1 MGHYA
6 GPGPVARPGQA
17 LPPRQLARPWIAV
30 AALAA
35 VAWAITITVD
45 RDMGH
50 GVGTTGLA
58 PLPFAG
64 LWVVMMAA
72 MMLPSVA
79 PVAVLWARSLSGASA
94 GLDRIPRMSLFLGGY
109 LLAWAGFGAVTF
121 AALAG
126 TRLLLTA
133 FPTAAN
139 PLGVAIFSI
148 AGIYQLTSWK
158 DWCLRRCRS
167 PVGALM
173 HCAHVMGRGRDVRAG
188 LQHGATC
195 VGCCWALMMVLVAVG
210 VMNLAVMAGL
220 AVVIFTE
227 KLWRY
232 GRPFGQAVGL
242 VLMAAGFLA
251 IWFPWLPA
259 GLHVPAMPV
268 M

>member
-1 MGHYA
+1 MANYA

-17 LPPRQLARPWIAV
+17 LPPRQLAGPWIAV

-35 VAWAITITVD
+35 VAWAIIVTVA

-50 GVGTTGLA
+50 GTGTMGLA
-58 PLPFAG
+58 PLPFVG
-64 LWVVMMAA
+64 LWVVMMVA
-72 MMLPSVA
+72 MMLPSVT
-79 PVAVLWARSLSGASA
+79 PVAVLWARLLGGASA
-94 GLDRIPRMSLFLGGY
+94 GLARIPRMSLFLGGY
-109 LLAWAGFGAVTF
+109 LLAWAGFGAVAF
-121 AALAG
+121 AILAATG
-126 TRLLLTA
+126 LLLTA
-133 FPTAAN
+133 FPVVAK
-139 PLGVAIFSI
+139 PLGVAIFSV

-173 HCAHVMGRGRDVRAG
+173 HYTRVTGRGRDVRVG

-195 VGCCWALMMVLVAVG
+195 VGCCWALMMVLAAAG

-220 AVVIFTE
+220 AVVIFIE

-251 IWFPWLPA
+251 IWYPWLLA
-259 GLHVPAMPV
+259 GLHVPAMR
-268 M
+268 

>member
-1 MGHYA
+1 
-6 GPGPVARPGQA
+6 
-17 LPPRQLARPWIAV
+17 
-30 AALAA
+30 
-35 VAWAITITVD
+35 
-45 RDMGH
+45 MGH
-50 GVGTTGLA
+50 GVGTMGLA
-58 PLPFAG
+58 PLPFLG

-72 MMLPSVA
+72 MMLPSAA
-79 PVAVLWARSLSGASA
+79 PVAVLWARLLSGASA
-94 GLDRIPRMSLFLGGY
+94 GLGRIPRMSLFLGGY
-109 LLAWAGFGAVTF
+109 LLAWAGFGAAVF
-121 AALAG
+121 AVLAETG
-126 TRLLLTA
+126 LLLTT
-133 FPTAAN
+133 FPAAAKA
-139 PLGVAIFSI
+139 LGVAIFST

-173 HCAHVMGRGRDVRAG
+173 SHAGAGGGGRDIRVG
-188 LQHGATC
+188 LLHGATC

-232 GRPFGQAVGL
+232 GRPLGQAAGL

-251 IWFPWLPA
+251 IWFPWLLP
-259 GLHVPAMPV
+259 GLHVSAMSV